1 MARAFAPN
9 EQLASLPIDVVQRH
23 EHDLARTEAQSG
35 QDQQDGE
42 IALAGGFLREPA
54 VSIAAERT

>member
-23 EHDLARTEAQSG
+23 EHDLAGAEPEPG
-35 QDQQDGE
+35 QNEQDGE